1 MRTLLCLGLGFFV
14 GFRIG
19 KLEGKL
25 QEKARQNELDEN
37 LFKFVKQ
44 NMPPSVTEKLTQPPE
59 ELN

>member
-25 QEKARQNELDEN
+25 QEKARQNESDEK
-37 LFKFVKQ
+37 LFNFVKSKMPQVAPEKSTQ
-44 NMPPSVTEKLTQPPE
+44 NEMEM
-59 ELN
+59 N